1 MQILYGYPFQAEI
14 NCIANLNGKYKKKT
28 GLRLVVKAGGAGAG
42 WAGQTGDCLQHDNPG
57 GAGQVDR
64 QPQPADTPHQSGRPA
79 GHRKGNLSYKILYNL
94 KKLYFKSNFTHI

>member
-1 MQILYGYPFQAEI
+1 M
-14 NCIANLNGKYKKKT
+14 
-28 GLRLVVKAGGAGAG
+28 VKAGGAGAG

-64 QPQPADTPHQSGRPA
+64 QPQPAGTPHQSGRPA